1 MNSATS
7 HHNNNSETDMDKVL
21 ERIQLLKVN
30 FVAIDFDQ
38 TLIDIHTGGV
48 WRGTAAELVPH
59 VRPIFLEFI
68 SSALSTNSIHIAI
81 VTFSKQPKMIKL
93 VLEKALGIDIAS
105 KIVIRGMD
113 KSWKYE
119 GKGSHLG
126 KQAHM
131 ASAVEELLQQ
141 PNADPEME
149 ITKNTTL
156 LIDDDQHNIRIAL
169 EDGVRAVWFSPNK
182 PQNLYQDLISLI

>member
-1 MNSATS
+1 MNSAPS
-7 HHNNNSETDMDKVL
+7 REFSSAETDMDPVL
-21 ERIQLLKVN
+21 ERIQEIKVN

-59 VRPIFLEFI
+59 VRPFFVEFI
-68 SSALSTNSIHIAI
+68 SSALATNAIHIAI

-93 VLEKALGIDIAS
+93 VLERVLGIDVAS
-105 KIVIRGMD
+105 RIVIRGMD

-141 PNADPEME
+141 PNADPGME

-156 LIDDDQHNIRIAL
+156 LIDDDQQNIRIAL
-169 EDGVRAVWFSPNK
+169 EDGVRAIWFSPNQ
-182 PQNLYQDLISLI
+182 PQNLYQDLIALI